1 MLLFHHQ
8 IDFSI
13 NLAKVTSGV
22 IVHFS
27 VVTLRA
33 RESSLNCAVFTKH
46 YFSEQ
51 NDVVC
56 ITLATETVG

>member
-13 NLAKVTSGV
+13 NLAKVTFGV
-22 IVHFS
+22 IVHCS
-27 VVTLRA
+27 VLTLRE
-33 RESSLNCAVFTKH
+33 RESSLNCAAFTKR

-51 NDVVC
+51 NGVVC